1 MNKYYSNYI
10 LILKN
15 IKFNGKI
22 TLMVTKIK
30 KEGKNNKNNKFLTLK
45 NT

>member
-30 KEGKNNKNNKFLTLK
+30 KEGKIIKTISFLTLK